1 MNVWEAWQLIRRGK
15 GWGMNVISSIVNHIK
30 ANRWQYLL
38 ISIIFMAGLVS
49 GSYRASDLDVSV
61 KSHLLNLIDNY
72 VRGSSQGDLA
82 GSRLLFFAFLNQAK
96 TIVLVWFLG
105 LTVIGMPLIL
115 GICFLKGFS
124 LGFTIGFLVQER
136 ASEGILISL
145 LAILPQ
151 NLLYIPLLL
160 VWSVIAIKF
169 SVYITG
175 GRHSSALSL
184 GKVLFAFT
192 GQMLILLL
200 VVLTGALIEA
210 YFSPWFIQLFV

>member
-1 MNVWEAWQLIRRGK
+1 MNLIGAIFK
-15 GWGMNVISSIVNHIK
+15 HIK

-38 ISIIFMAGLVS
+38 ISIIFIAGLIS
-49 GSYRASDLDVSV
+49 GSYRVHDLEASVR
-61 KSHLLNLIDNY
+61 SHLLYLIDNY
-72 VRGSSQGDLA
+72 LRGSSQGDLA
-82 GSRLLFFAFLNQAK
+82 GGRLLFYAFLNQAK

-136 ASEGILISL
+136 AGEGILISI

-151 NLLYIPLLL
+151 NLLYIPLLI
-160 VWSVIAIKF
+160 VWSVTAIKF
-169 SVYITG
+169 TIFITG
-175 GRHSSALSL
+175 GRHSNTLSL
-184 GKVLFAFT
+184 GRALAAFT

-200 VVLTGALIEA
+200 VVLAGALIEA
-210 YFSPWFIQLFV
+210 YFSPWFIQIFV

>member
-1 MNVWEAWQLIRRGK
+1 MNI
-15 GWGMNVISSIVNHIK
+15 ISSIINHIK

-38 ISIIFMAGLVS
+38 ISIIFVAGLVS
-49 GSYRASDLDVSV
+49 GSYRANDLEVSV

-72 VRGSSQGDLA
+72 LRGSSQGDLV
-82 GSRLLFFAFLNQAK
+82 GSRLLFYAFLNQAK

-124 LGFTIGFLVQER
+124 LGFTIGFLVQEK
-136 ASEGILISL
+136 AGEGILISL

-160 VWSVIAIKF
+160 VWSVTAIKF
-169 SVYITG
+169 SVFITG
-175 GRHSSALSL
+175 GRHNSALSL
-184 GKVLFAFT
+184 GKVLAAFT
-192 GQMLILLL
+192 GQMLVLLL
-200 VVLTGALIEA
+200 VVLAGALIEA
-210 YFSPWFIQLFV
+210 YFSPWFIQIFV